1 MLYFITGNKNK
12 FEEVKALIPE
22 VLQLS
27 VSVVEIQDTDPYT
40 VIKAKLAEAGAYA
53 DAAFI
58 VEDTSLSMDALGGLP
73 GPFIKWFVQK
83 LGIDGLANIA
93 SKLGNNKAVAKTI
106 IGYARS
112 GDEARFFEGSVRGT
126 IVPSRG
132 ESEFG
137 WDPIFLP
144 DGQRKTFGEMDI
156 EEKNKISHRRK
167 AINEL
172 KRFLDTKK

>member
-1 MLYFITGNKNK
+1 
-12 FEEVKALIPE
+12 
-22 VLQLS
+22 
-27 VSVVEIQDTDPYT
+27 
-40 VIKAKLAEAGAYA
+40 
-53 DAAFI
+53 
-58 VEDTSLSMDALGGLP
+58 
-73 GPFIKWFVQK
+73 
-83 LGIDGLANIA
+83 
-93 SKLGNNKAVAKTI
+93 
-106 IGYARS
+106 
-112 GDEARFFEGSVRGT
+112 
-126 IVPSRG
+126 VPSRG